1 MKPYWKWTI
10 EPEKANA
17 ASLDWEYDSEY
28 LSMSFNE
35 GKAVFTGLKKGN
47 TTIAIKSE
55 KAGTKTV
62 QVAIRDIESRLVVG
76 YNKRIAGSYKT
87 IILKDGDEVI

>member
-1 MKPYWKWTI
+1 MP
-10 EPEKANA
+10 

-28 LSMSFNE
+28 LSMSFDE

-47 TTIAIKSE
+47 TAITVKSE

-76 YNKRIAGSYKT
+76 YNKRSAR
-87 IILKDGDEVI
+87 